1 MEENI
6 IDDQIYIPQVVD
18 DRKPKVG
25 MEFTSIE
32 DAFSFYNQYA
42 REAGFSARISNSKKD
57 KGTNEVVWKKF
68 ICFKEGRTS
77 EWNNQAKVGQEKQ
90 ERTRGGVRTGCKSRI
105 NKPLQESRYD
115 VINFQCSSSK
125 PRFLMHDKLKD
136 YISFSCTKFDFEGIP
151 CRHMLAFFRI
161 NQVFQL
167 PDKYILKRW
176 TQDAKV
182 GVTFVMCEENVN
194 NDRERFLMSRHSRL
208 SFKASVLVDEASL
221 TDEGTK
227 FLDEQF
233 DHIYTKIKYINSSR
247 TFDGR
252 NLRKRTMDGARGVI
266 DPAEIRTKGR
276 GKRMKSS
283 KEKSTLK
290 SRQCR
295 GCGLRGVSHDK
306 CNCPKLQDGSVS
318 LNLCMFY
325 SFFPNQ

>member
-1 MEENI
+1 DEFEKSWEEVIKCTKLETN
-6 IDDQIYIPQVVD
+6 DCLSLMYGLRHRWVPAYFNHV
-18 DRKPKVG
+18 
-25 MEFTSIE
+25 
-32 DAFSFYNQYA
+32 
-42 REAGFSARISNSKKD
+42 FSAGMSSSQRAESSHSFFLEFQSEMSESHGYQVKQ
-57 KGTNEVVWKKF
+57 
-68 ICFKEGRTS
+68 TS
-77 EWNNQAKVGQEKQ
+77 
-90 ERTRGGVRTGCKSRI
+90 TGVEI
-105 NKPLQESRYD
+105 DFYD

-125 PRFLMHDKLKD
+125 PRVLMHDKLKD
-136 YISFSCTKFDFEGIP
+136 YISCSCTKFDFEGIP

-161 NQVFQL
+161 NQVFQF

-233 DHIYTKIKYINSSR
+233 DHIYTKIKYMNSSR
-247 TFDGR
+247 TFDSR
-252 NLRKRTMDGARGVI
+252 NLRKRTMDGARGII

-306 CNCPKLQDGSVS
+306 RNCPKLQDGSVS

-325 SFFPNQ
+325 SFFF